1 MKTQPV
7 SSSARQNMTES
18 DNRDAFFEDKGMRVL
33 VSLRRII
40 RAVDIHSRR
49 LYSLFNITAPQL
61 LCLLTIEREGPI
73 NLKSLATAVSLGPS
87 TVNGIVDRLEARELI
102 RRERSGSDRRHVF
115 LRATSTG
122 VELTRNAPLLLQD
135 RLSEALRRLP
145 ETEQAAIV
153 ASLERIVEMM
163 DAEHL
168 EASPILAPQA
178 DISSLRDEPIKQVPD
193 TVKESL

>member
-1 MKTQPV
+1 
-7 SSSARQNMTES
+7 MTKS

-61 LCLLTIEREGPI
+61 LCLLTIVREGPV

-87 TVNGIVDRLEARELI
+87 TVNGIVNRLEGRELV
-102 RRERSGSDRRHVF
+102 RRERSDSDRRHVF
-115 LRATSTG
+115 LHATSTG

-145 ETEQAAIV
+145 ETEQTEIA

-168 EASPILAPQA
+168 EASPILAPRA
-178 DISSLRDEPIKQVPD
+178 DIGSSPNEDLPGASR
-193 TVKESL
+193 